1 MLPSIK
7 HGDRLEVLK
16 LDEKTRTTIARGDII
31 AYLSPMDRSKF
42 YVKRVIALPGDNV
55 EITNG
60 EVWLNGEKLKES
72 YVNPRFN
79 TSERSLPPLT
89 VPPHAYYVLGDNRDN
104 SADSRIWGPV
114 ADDLIT
120 GKVLRK
126 LN

>member
-7 HGDRLEVLK
+7 DGDRLEVLR

-31 AYLSPMDRSKF
+31 LFLFPLDRSKF

-60 EVWLNGEKLKES
+60 EVWLNGVKLKES
-72 YVNPRFN
+72 YVSPRLN
-79 TSERSLPPLT
+79 MSQRSLPLLT

-114 ADDLIT
+114 AEDLVT

-126 LN
+126 AN